1 MLEYHRIYDL
11 FICIYKFITKITKT
25 IWISSL
31 LLQKSYLQNIHYT
44 ELLLWKKLHSK
55 KSTLAIYY
63 YNGNSGFFLFSGR
76 VLNNGNS
83 GLVTENQIFF
93 IFQGVL
99 NNGNLGLVTENHI
112 FFIVCIKILSWLLKR
127 NMIFIWGIVSVWDI
141 NELININY

>member
-31 LLQKSYLQNIHYT
+31 LLQKSYLQKIHYT

-55 KSTLAIYY
+55 KFTLAIYY

-83 GLVTENQIFF
+83 GLVNGKSDFF
-93 IFQGVL
+93 IFQGVP
-99 NNGNLGLVTENHI
+99 NNGNSGLVTENHI
-112 FFIVCIKILSWLLKR
+112 FFYCLYKNSIV
-127 NMIFIWGIVSVWDI
+127 IVEKKYDFYLGYSFG
-141 NELININY
+141 LGY